1 MSRPR
6 RRARFALVA
15 IGCPLFLLAQHL
27 CAQKVYT
34 WEEVREKFRASNPTI
49 QAAQLNVSES
59 RAAEVTAYLRP
70 NPEFSFATD
79 GTQIT
84 PNDGVWRPFAGTQF
98 STSLSYLHERERKR
112 ELRRD
117 SAHNAT
123 SIAESNLADQE
134 RTLLFNLRN
143 AFVQILQAKAVLGVA
158 RESLSYYDRLLD
170 VSRDRLRAGDI
181 AQVDL
186 DRLELQ
192 RVQFATDVINATTN
206 LTTAKIQLRA
216 LLNDRTPLDQLDFT
230 GSFDFVERL
239 APLDE
244 FRTAAFD
251 SRPDLKAAV
260 QAVDKANADHK
271 LAVANGSV
279 DPTFSAWYSHNPSF
293 NNPFANN
300 TLGASVNIP
309 LRIFDRNQGEKARSA
324 IDISRNQR
332 LREAAE
338 AQIYGDVDSA
348 YNTLGSNVS
357 LLRLYKADYLARAVK
372 VRETVSFAY
381 QRGGVSLLD
390 FLQAQQDY
398 RMIQLSY
405 VNLVG
410 SYLTAASQMNLAVGK
425 EILP

>member
-15 IGCPLFLLAQHL
+15 IGCSLFLLAQHL

-79 GTQIT
+79 GTQIS

-216 LLNDRTPLDQLDFT
+216 LLNDRTPVDQLDFT
-230 GSFDFVERL
+230 GPFDFAERL
-239 APLDE
+239 VPLDE

-251 SRPDLKAAV
+251 SRPDLKAAM

-309 LRIFDRNQGEKARSA
+309 LRIFDRNQGEKARTA

-398 RMIQLSY
+398 RMIQLSF